1 MEYNKSLEQWD
12 DLSAHHIN
20 SHLEDY
26 EHARSG
32 FFQLV
37 IDFGKDDKGNPINL
51 LKPDFALEEPEEEDY
66 ITNGSDVIRL
76 SVDSTTVPH
85 YSVSDITIERGNS
98 IVHFA
103 GKPQWN
109 GGTFVCRDLVGLHTK
124 EVLMAWQKL
133 TYDPI
138 TDKGGRGVNYK
149 KKATLIEYTQ
159 DFVEI
164 RRWDLI
170 GLFPLGVEEGEF
182 DKTKGEETRN
192 LTVNFVY
199 DRAFIHSAAADVR

>member
-1 MEYNKSLEQWD
+1 MEYNKSLQEWD
-12 DLSAHHIN
+12 DLSAQHIN

-32 FFQLV
+32 FFQLLV
-37 IDFGKDDKGNPINL
+37 EFEEPLI
-51 LKPDFALEEPEEEDY
+51 KPDFALEEPEEEDY
-66 ITNGSDVIRL
+66 ITNGADVIRL

-85 YSVSDITIERGNS
+85 FSVSDITIERGNS

-109 GGTFVCRDLVGLHTK
+109 SGTFVCRDLVGLHTK
-124 EVLMAWQKL
+124 EVLMAWQRL

-138 TDKGGRGVNYK
+138 TDRGGRGFKYK

-199 DRAFIHSAAADVR
+199 DRAFLHSAAADVR